1 MQVLSELKK
10 RTKNGISVWSF
21 VHVKDT
27 DTYMAIGCDDCK
39 VIRANDRRHL
49 RQIFENFKRYGYA
62 SKLPAIKK
70 QQLISDPWDSMLPV
84 DMQLQLDAL
93 AA

>member
-10 RTKNGISVWSF
+10 YTKAGISVWEF
-21 VHVKDT
+21 VRIEQT
-27 DTYMAIGCDDCK
+27 DTYLAIGGDDCK

-62 SKLPAIKK
+62 TELPRKK
-70 QQLISDPWDSMLPV
+70 MFINDPWESELPVGFQQQLE
-84 DMQLQLDAL
+84 AL
-93 AA
+93 SA

>member
-27 DTYMAIGCDDCK
+27 DTYMAIGGDDCK